1 MDHTA
6 KIYLAGH
13 RGLVGSAILRRLR
26 QAGFERIVT
35 RSRDALDLRDQ
46 GAVRRFFESERPEYV
61 FLAAAKVGGILAN
74 HNYPADFIYDNLMIE
89 ANVIHCAYRYG
100 VRKLLFLG
108 SSCIYPKNCPQPIRE
123 EYLLSGYLEPTNEAY
138 AVAKIAG
145 LKLCRSFNEQYGTRF
160 ICAMPSNLYG
170 PGDNF
175 HPQNSHVLPAL
186 LSRIHHAKITA
197 APTVTIW
204 GTGTPLREF
213 LYVDDLADACL
224 FLMENEDA
232 PDLIN
237 VGSGTEIP
245 IAELAERIKSVTGYR
260 GRFEFDAS
268 KPDGTP
274 RKILDSSG
282 IQRLGWKPRTVLET
296 GLRQTYRWYLE
307 NSAGLRGQ

>member
-1 MDHTA
+1 MDQTT

-13 RGLVGSAILRRLR
+13 RGLVGAALLRRLR

-35 RSRDALDLRDQ
+35 RSRPALDLRDQ
-46 GAVRRFFESERPEYV
+46 GAVRRFFEAERPEYV

-74 HNYPADFIYDNLMIE
+74 HTYPADFIYDNLMIE
-89 ANVIHCAYRYG
+89 TNVLHCAYRYG
-100 VRKLLFLG
+100 VKKLLFLG

-145 LKLCRSFNEQYGTRF
+145 VKLCQFFNQQYGARF
-160 ICAMPSNLYG
+160 ICAMPCNLYG

-186 LSRIHHAKITA
+186 LSRIHQAKLAA

-224 FLMENEDA
+224 LLMEQEDA

-237 VGSGTEIP
+237 VGSGTEIA

-260 GRFEFDAS
+260 GRLEFDAA

-274 RKILDSSG
+274 RKILDSSR
-282 IQRLGWKPRTVLET
+282 IQRLGWTPQTDLET
-296 GLRQTYRWYLE
+296 GLRRTYRWYLE
-307 NSAGLRGQ
+307 NSADLRGQ